1 MTTHST
7 HTVTASAD
15 VAVTAQTGPD
25 AYRVGSF
32 ADGMTTIDRPVPR
45 FSSFAEGQAY
55 RPRRGDLG

>member
-1 MTTHST
+1 
-7 HTVTASAD
+7 
-15 VAVTAQTGPD
+15 VTAQTGPD